1 LLLVWLGVVTRVCV
15 HVVDERS
22 LASQKQVWL
31 GVLTRVCVH
40 VVDDRS
46 IWHSP
51 SKSFCAPDGVC

>member
-1 LLLVWLGVVTRVCV
+1 VVTRVCV